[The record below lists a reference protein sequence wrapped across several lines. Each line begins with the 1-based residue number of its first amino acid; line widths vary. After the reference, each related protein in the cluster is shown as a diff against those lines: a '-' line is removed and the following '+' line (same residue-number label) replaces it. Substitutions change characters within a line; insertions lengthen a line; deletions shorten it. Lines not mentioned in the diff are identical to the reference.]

1 MADIRDLG
9 TVRLTS
15 GSLVVVDFGLLHL
28 WSHDSPPILDAA
40 LVGEAV
46 AGRANAAL
54 DFEIVG
60 RDHFDLAKAIDL
72 AAVKGTFVFDRPSD
86 SVDALAEGVQG
97 LVERNGF
104 DAELR
109 QIARMPHGDRAR
121 VLLDQTP
128 TGAEVQFHGPWAVAA
143 GGLPVGLDLSVRAE
157 LMPPGDPDFDRWRS
171 VWVELGNRGD
181 AARSEHI
188 GHVLVD
194 EARLLIC
201 DLEMLGHWRVGES
214 HDGLY
219 DVAFWGRDAA
229 EVADVVGAG
238 EIAQQGGSLSGWT
251 NLALEDAITR
261 AEQLQAL
268 KGGEADRRFAIDVR
282 PHDHAYEVLS
292 QAWLS
297 DTGSG
302 TIELGG
308 SAGTGFFTSWGDGA
322 FPVYRE
328 VADSGDLLALR
339 IDFAPDERNPERGR
353 GRVDGA

>member
-1 MADIRDLG
+1 MGDIRDLG

-15 GSLVVVDFGLLHL
+15 GSLIVVDFGLLHL
-28 WSHDSPPILDAA
+28 WSHDSPPHLDAA
-40 LVGEAV
+40 FVGEAV
-46 AGRANAAL
+46 ADRANTAL

-60 RDHFDLAKAIDL
+60 RDRFDLAAALDL

-86 SVDALAEGVQG
+86 SADALAERVQA

-109 QIARMPHGDRAR
+109 QIARMSHADRAR
-121 VLLDQTP
+121 ALLDQTP
-128 TGAEVQFHGPWAVAA
+128 VGAEVQFHGPWAVAA
-143 GGLPVGLDLSVRAE
+143 GGLPVDLDLSVRAE
-157 LMPPGDPDFDRWRS
+157 LMPSGDPDFDRWRS
-171 VWVELGNRGD
+171 VWVELGDRGD
-181 AARSEHI
+181 TARSEHI

-201 DLEMLGHWRVGES
+201 DLDMLGLWRVGES

-229 EVADVVGAG
+229 EVADLLGAD
-238 EIAQQGGSLSGWT
+238 EIAQRGGSLSGWT
-251 NLALEDAITR
+251 DMSLEDAITR
-261 AEQLQAL
+261 AEQLQAS

-297 DTGSG
+297 ETGSG

-308 SAGTGFFTSWGDGA
+308 FAGTGFFTSWGDGA

-328 VADSGDLLALR
+328 VAEGGDLLALR
-339 IDFAPDERNPERGR
+339 IDFAPDERDPGR
-353 GRVDGA
+353 GGRPVDGG